1 MNTALSNRNALETL
15 DMMCACRAGEAARQ
29 HLLLLAGRHPHDA
42 AVQYAT
48 ARAHDRL
55 GRGRDAVPFYRAAI
69 QAGLSGD
76 DLRGAYLGLG
86 SAYRALGMYHESA
99 DTLREGLQHF
109 PDATELRVFLAMTL
123 YNLHECYD
131 ASA

>member
-1 MNTALSNRNALETL
+1 MNSACSHIDTLEL
-15 DMMCACRAGEAARQ
+15 LHIGSAGEAARR
-29 HLLLLAGRHPHDA
+29 HLLLLADRHPHDA

-55 GRGRDAVPFYRAAI
+55 GFDRDAVPFYLAAI
-69 QAGLSGD
+69 QAGLGGD

-86 SAYRALGMYHESA
+86 SAYRALGLYHESA
-99 DTLREGLQHF
+99 DALREGLEHF

-123 YNLHECYD
+123 YNLHECHD
-131 ASA
+131 DGV